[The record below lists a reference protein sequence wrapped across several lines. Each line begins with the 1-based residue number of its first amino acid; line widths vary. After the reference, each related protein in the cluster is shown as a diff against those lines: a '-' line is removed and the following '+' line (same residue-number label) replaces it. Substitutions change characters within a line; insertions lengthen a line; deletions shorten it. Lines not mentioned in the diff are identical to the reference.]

1 MSESGTSIA
10 VISSHGG
17 VISQLLLGDFEIVP
31 KFSLDDPL
39 DFVYGHTLAP
49 WPNRLEDGEYSF
61 AGTTYRFDDLDAQ
74 RNKNHGLVL
83 DRNFEVRAHESD
95 HAVLGYRF
103 GLDAGYPFE
112 IDLEITYL
120 LTEDGLEVTATALN
134 MSDDA
139 PFAIGFHPYLL
150 TGENFRVE
158 AGFTHQSIQNERM
171 LPTGMREIQ
180 TLQLTQASPELQ
192 TLDHCFQGASEL
204 VISRPDGEIVVETL
218 ENLPYFMLYRPGQR
232 LSEAGGLLAVE
243 PQSSMA
249 NVFRDDPESCLL
261 PSGKKRSYRFAIRKR

>member
-10 VISSHGG
+10 VISLRGG
-17 VISQLLLGDFEIVP
+17 AISELLLGDFEIVP

-39 DFVYGHTLAP
+39 DFVYGHILAP
-49 WPNRLEDGEYSF
+49 WPNRLEDGTYSF
-61 AGTTYRFDDLDAQ
+61 SGNSYRFDDLDAQ

-83 DRNFEVRAHESD
+83 DRDFEVRAHESQK
-95 HAVLGYRF
+95 AVLGYRF

-120 LTEDGLEVTATALN
+120 LQDDGLEVIATASNLGV
-134 MSDDA
+134 DA

-150 TGENFRVE
+150 TGENFRIE
-158 AGFTHQSIQNERM
+158 AGFTHKSTQNDRM
-171 LPTGMREIQ
+171 LPTGMSEISG
-180 TLQLTQASPELQ
+180 LELTQDSLELQ
-192 TLDHCFQGASEL
+192 TLDHCFQGSSEL
-204 VISRPDGEIVVETL
+204 VISRPDGEIVVQAI

-232 LSEAGGLLAVE
+232 LSESGGLLAVE

-249 NVFRDDPESCLL
+249 NAFRNNLEACIL
-261 PSGKKRSYRFAIRKR
+261 PAGQKRNYRFSIRKR